1 MAMKT
6 TVLKVAGMSCSHCVS
21 SVKKAASALPGVT
34 QVDVDL
40 AAGTATVQHDPELA
54 TVEALKAA
62 IEDQGYDVAV

>member
-1 MAMKT
+1 MASKT
-6 TVLKVAGMSCSHCVS
+6 TVLKVTGMSCNHCVNR
-21 SVKKAASALPGVT
+21 VKKAAAGLPGVT

-40 AAGTATVQHDPELA
+40 TAGTATVQHDPELA